1 MTANYRPHLVNP
13 PSTETIVTT
22 KSDLGESHEA
32 DQEKEDKEGEEEE
45 ETTVSPDQEGGAVR
59 GYPAPS
65 TASLE
70 KVGEANI
77 VPIACIS
84 SCAIQSAIQSASQR
98 AGRAVESSYE
108 RLAELEAFKKENGH
122 CDVPQNYGPLGNW

>member
-1 MTANYRPHLVNP
+1 MVNYRPHLVNP
-13 PSTETIVTT
+13 PLTETIVT
-22 KSDLGESHEA
+22 KSGLGESHEA
-32 DQEKEDKEGEEEE
+32 DQEKEDKEGKEEE
-45 ETTVSPDQEGGAVR
+45 ETTVSPDQKGGAVR

-70 KVGEANI
+70 KVGEANT
-77 VPIACIS
+77 VPIECIS
-84 SCAIQSAIQSASQR
+84 SCAIPSAKQSSSQR